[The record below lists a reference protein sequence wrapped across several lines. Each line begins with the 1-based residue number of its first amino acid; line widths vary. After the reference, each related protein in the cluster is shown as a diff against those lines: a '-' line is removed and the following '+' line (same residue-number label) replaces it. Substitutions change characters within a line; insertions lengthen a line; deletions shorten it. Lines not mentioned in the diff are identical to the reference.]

1 MFNLP
6 LFVVI
11 RFITL
16 PWKLEEALP
25 QVEFYA
31 VRALTCRHPRE
42 SPEKIFSLLGGVHH
56 LQVLLTRTIKFATER
71 FDWYSWHIHYSEV
84 LRYSSLNLLHMHYSP
99 ALAMPTKLYT
109 KFLELLFQSDDI
121 KENIK
126 KYDFPLLLETRFSS
140 FSWYCNDWTK
150 QNWNKKKQKTNQ
162 RTLGNFC

>member
-11 RFITL
+11 RFIAL
-16 PWKLEEALP
+16 PWKLQETLP
-25 QVEFYA
+25 KVEFCA
-31 VRALTCRHPRE
+31 VRTLTCRHPWK
-42 SPEKIFSLLGGVHH
+42 SPEKSFSLLGGVHH
-56 LQVLLTRTIKFATER
+56 LQVLLTRTITFGTER

-150 QNWNKKKQKTNQ
+150 QNWNKKNQKTNQ